1 MLQLRIARC
10 SGKTENEVNHRL
22 AFPTATNAGLN
33 AVKNE
38 VLNLRIRRAKTN
50 SGAWPDSKNAQV
62 SGVQHKHQQTA
73 EAIVG
78 A

>member
-10 SGKTENEVNHRL
+10 SGKTESEVSHRL

-33 AVKNE
+33 AVE
-38 VLNLRIRRAKTN
+38 SEALDLRIRREKTN
-50 SGAWPDSKNAQV
+50 NGAWPGSKNAQV

-73 EAIVG
+73 
-78 A
+78 